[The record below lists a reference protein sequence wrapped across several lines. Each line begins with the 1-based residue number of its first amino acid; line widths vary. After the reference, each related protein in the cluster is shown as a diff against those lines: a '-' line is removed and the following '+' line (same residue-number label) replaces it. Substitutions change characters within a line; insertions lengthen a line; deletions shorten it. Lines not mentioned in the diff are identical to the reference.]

1 MPVQFVTV
9 AKFSAESGY
18 TEDAIRTKIQD
29 GVWPEGDVWIKAPD
43 GRTLINIEGYNEWA
57 TRGSTR
63 AFIASPP
70 QPRSTSP
77 ATPRQSPSSPRIAP
91 QGIRMTPP

>member
-1 MPVQFVTV
+1 MTEQKTYSMRM
-9 AKFSAESGY
+9 AKADKDDLEAAYQVMNLLDSHQS
-18 TEDAIRTKIQD
+18 Q
-29 GVWPEGDVWIKAPD
+29 
-43 GRTLINIEGYNEWA
+43 
-57 TRGSTR
+57 